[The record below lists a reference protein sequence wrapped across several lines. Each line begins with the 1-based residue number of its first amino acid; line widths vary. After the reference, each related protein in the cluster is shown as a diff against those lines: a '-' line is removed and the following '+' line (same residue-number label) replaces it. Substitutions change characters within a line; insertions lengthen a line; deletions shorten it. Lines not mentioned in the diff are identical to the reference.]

1 MATCLAFVF
10 LGLLEFAYVNVLT
23 RVEGRKP
30 NEKAHDTKKDKTS
43 KDRKISNGK
52 TEEIK
57 EADTTEVISFNMCLI
72 YL

>member
-30 NEKAHDTKKDKTS
+30 NEKAHGSKKDATS
-43 KDRKISNGK
+43 SKGKHSNGQ

-57 EADTTEVISFNMCLI
+57 DTDTTEVI
-72 YL
+72 